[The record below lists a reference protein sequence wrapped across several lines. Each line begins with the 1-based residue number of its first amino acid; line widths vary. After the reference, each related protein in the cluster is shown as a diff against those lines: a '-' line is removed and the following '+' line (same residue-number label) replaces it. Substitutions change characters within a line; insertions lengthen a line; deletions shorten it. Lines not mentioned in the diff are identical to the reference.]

1 VYIESRKA
9 LEFKMVRAKNIDIL
23 REPRASDPDAVSVR
37 RSSPKW
43 FFYAMLLLSAR
54 SGYHVDRCVITT
66 RQDHTQ
72 ETCNWR
78 REAVCC

>member
-37 RSSPKW
+37 RSSSKIVLLCNVTALGPKRI
-43 FFYAMLLLSAR
+43 S
-54 SGYHVDRCVITT
+54 C
-66 RQDHTQ
+66 
-72 ETCNWR
+72 
-78 REAVCC
+78 